1 MKRKLKLIITSNAIV
16 NVADAFEYYEFSQT
30 GLGDY
35 FLESLEA
42 AYLSVTT
49 NPEMHRLAFD
59 NFRQVKLK
67 NFPHLVI
74 YSIEGEEII
83 VAKVFNTYQNP
94 LKKIR

>member
-1 MKRKLKLIITSNAIV
+1 MSPMRSNIMNFRRLAWAIIYWNHWRRHTHQLLQI
-16 NVADAFEYYEFSQT
+16 
-30 GLGDY
+30 L
-35 FLESLEA
+35 
-42 AYLSVTT
+42 
-49 NPEMHRLAFD
+49 MHRLAFD

-67 NFPHLVI
+67 NFPYLVI